1 MRRILIGMTLL
12 VVVAPL
18 LAVPEPPAEEVQS
31 NRRRFA
37 QLRKH
42 PEVVAKLR
50 EDSDAFYALTP
61 ERRKAIVQIHK
72 ELHQESSATQARLL
86 NVLDHYVDWLHGL
99 DEATRKQIA
108 DAPDKN
114 ARLALIKNLREKE
127 WIKDQPKAIQD
138 KLAQLQGDARKAFIA
153 KEKNG
158 ERQRKIEWQIAG
170 RFWKELE
177 SGRPLPA
184 KFSELSSGVQGYV
197 QSYLQ
202 KMFLSAEE
210 KDQLAKLEG
219 QWPQYPMKLVELA
232 DKHPAALPGPIGPK
246 NISELPAKLYNVLLS
261 KAPKKITKEP
271 AALQPAALARFL
283 TITATKWPEFGIE
296 LARAAKRHGIV
307 FEHEFLAYSP
317 DCLTIPMQ
325 EFIKIKLKP
334 VLDGKESLQLAEAIT
349 NGKWPE
355 YPQTIQDLADNHHLR
370 VPWFTLPREVNFNW
384 DNYRLRKIAS
394 LDGFPD
400 VPEGRLRDFALFEL
414 DAKERAKLHLTADDP
429 DSKRR
434 LAEEFFRKKQFEL
447 RRLRAADQNRPR
459 LDNTVF
465 KNTAE
470 KGE

>member
-1 MRRILIGMTLL
+1 MQRTLIGITLL

-61 ERRKAIVQIHK
+61 ERRKAVVQIHK

-86 NVLDHYVDWLHGL
+86 NVLDRYVDWLHGL

-114 ARLALIKNLREKE
+114 ARLALIKDLREKE

-138 KLAQLQGDARKAFIA
+138 KLAELQGDARKAFIA
-153 KEKNG
+153 KEKNE

-202 KMFLSAEE
+202 KMFLSPEE

-219 QWPQYPMKLVELA
+219 QWPQFPMKLVELA
-232 DKHPAALPGPIGPK
+232 DKHPAALPGPMGPR
-246 NISELPAKLYNVLLS
+246 NISELPAKLYNQLLA
-261 KAPKKITKEP
+261 KAPKKISKEP
-271 AALQPAALARFL
+271 AAQQSAALTRSL
-283 TITATKWPEFGIE
+283 KITASKWPEFGVE
-296 LARAAKRHGIV
+296 LARAAKQNAII
-307 FEHEFLAYSP
+307 FDHEFLAYNF
-317 DCLTIPMQ
+317 DCLTKPMQ
-325 EFIKIKLKP
+325 EFMKAKLEP
-334 VLDGKESLQLAEAIT
+334 VLDGKESLRLANAI
-349 NGKWPE
+349 GKWPD
-355 YPQTIQDLADNHHLR
+355 YPQAIQDLADNHHLR

-459 LDNTVF
+459 LESTSL
-465 KNTAE
+465 KNAAE

>member
-1 MRRILIGMTLL
+1 
-12 VVVAPL
+12 
-18 LAVPEPPAEEVQS
+18 VQS

-61 ERRKAIVQIHK
+61 ERRKAVVQIHK

-86 NVLDHYVDWLHGL
+86 NVLDRYVDWLHGL
-99 DEATRKQIA
+99 DDATRKQIA

-114 ARLALIKNLREKE
+114 ARLALIKDLREKE

-138 KLAQLQGDARKAFIA
+138 KLAELQGDARKAFIA
-153 KEKNG
+153 KEKNE

-184 KFSELSSGVQGYV
+184 KLGELSSGVQGYV
-197 QSYLQ
+197 QNYLQ

-232 DKHPAALPGPIGPK
+232 DKHPAALPGPTGPK
-246 NISELPAKLYNVLLS
+246 TMAEVPARIVNELAKKLPN
-261 KAPKKITKEP
+261 PKKITKEAP
-271 AALQPAALARFL
+271 EKQAAALAKLLKIPENEWPRF
-283 TITATKWPEFGIE
+283 GVE
-296 LARAAKRHGIV
+296 LAKAAKANGVV
-307 FEHEFLAYSP
+307 FDHEFLAYNF
-317 DCLTIPMQ
+317 DCLTKPMQ
-325 EFIKIKLKP
+325 EFMKTKLEP
-334 VLDGKESLQLAEAIT
+334 VLDGKESLRLANAI
-349 NGKWPE
+349 GKWPD
-355 YPQTIQDLADNHHLR
+355 YPQAIQDLADNHHLR
-370 VPWFTLPREVNFNW
+370 VPWFTLPREANFNW

-414 DAKERAKLHLTADDP
+414 DAKERAKLHLTAGDP

-459 LDNTVF
+459 LESTSL
-465 KNTAE
+465 KNAAE

>member
-1 MRRILIGMTLL
+1 MKRTLIGIALF

-18 LAVPEPPAEEVQS
+18 AAVPEPPAEEVQS

-42 PEVVAKLR
+42 PELVAKLR
-50 EDSDAFYALTP
+50 DDADAFFALTP

-72 ELHQESSATQARLL
+72 ALHQETSATQARLL
-86 NVLDHYVDWLHGL
+86 NVLDRYVDWLHDL

-114 ARLALIKNLREKE
+114 ARLAVIRDLRETE
-127 WIKDQPKAIQD
+127 WIKDQPKAVRD
-138 KLAQLQGDARKAFIA
+138 KIAQLQGDARKTLIA
-153 KEKNG
+153 KEKQ
-158 ERQRKIEWQIAG
+158 EDRQHRIEWQIAS

-184 KFSELSSGVQGYV
+184 KFAELPNPVQSYV
-197 QSYLQ
+197 QNYLQ

-232 DKHPAALPGPIGPK
+232 DKHPAALPGPVGPK
-246 NISELPAKLYNVLLS
+246 SISELPVKVYKELLS
-261 KAPKKITKEP
+261 KAPNKFQKKELP
-271 AALQPAALARFL
+271 NQAALLAKYYK
-283 TITATKWPEFGIE
+283 IPESKWSEFGVD
-296 LARAAKRHGIV
+296 LAKAAKQHSIV
-307 FEHEFLAYSP
+307 FDHEFLAYNY
-317 DCLTIPMQ
+317 DCLTKPMQ
-325 EFIKIKLKP
+325 EFMKTKLEP
-334 VLDGKESLQLAEAIT
+334 VLDSKEFYRLNNAI
-349 NGKWPE
+349 GKWPD
-355 YPQTIQDLADNHHLR
+355 YPQAIQDLADNHHLR
-370 VPWFTLPREVNFNW
+370 VPWFTLPRAAENW
-384 DNYRLRKIAS
+384 ENYRLRKTVG

-414 DAKERAKLHLTADDP
+414 DSKDRAKLRLTADDP

-459 LDNTVF
+459 LENAVS
-465 KNTAE
+465 KSAAE

>member
-1 MRRILIGMTLL
+1 MRRILIGITLL

-18 LAVPEPPAEEVQS
+18 AAVPEPPAEEVQS

-50 EDSDAFYALTP
+50 EDSDAFFALTP
-61 ERRKAIVQIHK
+61 ERRKAVVQIHK

-86 NVLDHYVDWLHGL
+86 NVLDRYVDWLHGL
-99 DEATRKQIA
+99 DDATRKQIA

-114 ARLALIKNLREKE
+114 ARLALIKDLREKE

-138 KLAQLQGDARKAFIA
+138 KLAQLEGDARKAFIA
-153 KEKNG
+153 KEKNE
-158 ERQRKIEWQIAG
+158 ERQRRIEWQIAG

-184 KFSELSSGVQGYV
+184 KFTELPNSVQSYV
-197 QSYLQ
+197 QNYLQ
-202 KMFLSAEE
+202 KMFLSADE
-210 KDQLAKLEG
+210 KDELAKLHG

-232 DKHPAALPGPIGPK
+232 DKHPAALPGALGPK
-246 NISELPAKLYNVLLS
+246 AMSDVPAKIVNDLL
-261 KAPKKITKEP
+261 KKLPNPKKVTKEAP
-271 AALQPAALARFL
+271 EKQAAALARIL
-283 TITATKWPEFGIE
+283 KIAENEWPKFGIE
-296 LARAAKRHGIV
+296 LAKAAKTHGLA
-307 FEHEFLAYSP
+307 FDHEFLAYNF
-317 DCLTIPMQ
+317 DCLTKPMQ
-325 EFIKIKLKP
+325 DFVKTKLEP
-334 VLDGKESLQLAEAIT
+334 VLDGKESLRLANAI
-349 NGKWPE
+349 GKWPE
-355 YPQTIQDLADNHHLR
+355 YPQAIQDLADNHHLR
-370 VPWFTLPREVNFNW
+370 VPWFVLPREVNW
-384 DNYRLRKIAS
+384 ENYRLRKIAS

-429 DSKRR
+429 ESKRR

-459 LDNTVF
+459 MDSAVF
-465 KNTAE
+465 KNAAE